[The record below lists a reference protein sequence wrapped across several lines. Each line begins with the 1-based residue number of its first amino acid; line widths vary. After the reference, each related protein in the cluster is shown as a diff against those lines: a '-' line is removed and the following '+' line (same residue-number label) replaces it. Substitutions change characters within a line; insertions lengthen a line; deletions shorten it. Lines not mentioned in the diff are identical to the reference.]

1 MWVTA
6 WGHRAAATRLSP
18 SQPEGKV
25 FLEAT
30 PVWER
35 QKEWN
40 TIWPFG
46 LKVLDI
52 LRGHE
57 EIRCKYYLDHYSNIE
72 EGNHSLAKLAHKV
85 DRDHALVMSP
95 QYQMCC
101 SHNSLINPFFTTA
114 HIPNHLP
121 GPHTKLNKIVL
132 AYVHFKLSSRSLYFK
147 SPEEVQFS
155 HYEVILNFNFFKDG
169 S

>member
-1 MWVTA
+1 
-6 WGHRAAATRLSP
+6 
-18 SQPEGKV
+18 
-25 FLEAT
+25 
-30 PVWER
+30 
-35 QKEWN
+35 
-40 TIWPFG
+40 
-46 LKVLDI
+46 
-52 LRGHE
+52 
-57 EIRCKYYLDHYSNIE
+57 
-72 EGNHSLAKLAHKV
+72 
-85 DRDHALVMSP
+85 
-95 QYQMCC
+95 MCC

-132 AYVHFKLSSRSLYFK
+132 AYVHFKLSPRSLYFK